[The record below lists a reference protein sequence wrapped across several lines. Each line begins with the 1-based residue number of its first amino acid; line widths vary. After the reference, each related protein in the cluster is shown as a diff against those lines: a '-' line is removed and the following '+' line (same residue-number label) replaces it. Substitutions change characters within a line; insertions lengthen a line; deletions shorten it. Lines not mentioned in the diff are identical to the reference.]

1 MNTALRFFA
10 VLLVFGALVSGQF
23 PGSESRCACLT
34 GAAFAQAQ
42 EPGLASPAIPATP
55 ATGVE
60 TASAGAVP
68 SAGQSTD
75 QGSSTAVASPAPALT
90 ISGPLPRLVDLGA
103 DKCIPCK
110 KMAPIL
116 EEAEKLYKGLATV
129 EFIDV
134 WKNRDAGAKYG
145 IRTIPTQI
153 FFDASGTEV
162 LRHEGFF
169 PMEEIQKQFKAMGV
183 ELKKE

>member
-1 MNTALRFFA
+1 MNTVLRLFA
-10 VLLVFGALVSGQF
+10 ILLVVSAFLSGQF
-23 PGSESRCACLT
+23 PGSESRCSYTT

-42 EPGLASPAIPATP
+42 EPGIATP
-55 ATGVE
+55 TTPETSLPASTPADATSASIIG
-60 TASAGAVP
+60 TATSEAVSASV
-68 SAGQSTD
+68 ST
-75 QGSSTAVASPAPALT
+75 VPAP
-90 ISGPLPRLVDLGA
+90 GPLPKLIDLGA

-116 EEAEKLYKGLATV
+116 EEAEKLYKGRAEIV
-129 EFIDV
+129 FIDV
-134 WKNRDAGAKYG
+134 WKNREEGAKYG